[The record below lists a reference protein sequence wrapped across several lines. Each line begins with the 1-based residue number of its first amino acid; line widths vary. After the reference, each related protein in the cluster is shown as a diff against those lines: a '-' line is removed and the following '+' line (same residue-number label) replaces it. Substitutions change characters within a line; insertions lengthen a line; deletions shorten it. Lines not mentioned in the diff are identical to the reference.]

1 MNSTND
7 KLENETPHFGNTLLY
22 AVADLKRY
30 STIVVDPPWKIGSIK
45 HTGRKGHKI
54 KPMQDN
60 YEMMTVDRKS
70 VV

>member
-30 STIVVDPPWKIGSIK
+30 STIVVDPPWRYGKWGKANPLSRPNGKEYDLGIMERLK
-45 HTGRKGHKI
+45 FL
-54 KPMQDN
+54 
-60 YEMMTVDRKS
+60 
-70 VV
+70 